1 MARKVLLTSNK
12 TDKQA
17 KAVAKARE
25 ALRSEQAK
33 YRDSQEEETNK
44 AFINLGEKIVKHWKL
59 SSIEDLKQWYSEII
73 NRYPVNA
80 NKENQSISQDGN
92 INDHQLNH

>member
-33 YRDSQEEETNK
+33 YRDSQEE
-44 AFINLGEKIVKHWKL
+44 
-59 SSIEDLKQWYSEII
+59 
-73 NRYPVNA
+73 
-80 NKENQSISQDGN
+80 
-92 INDHQLNH
+92 